1 MLYPKGY
8 ENKAVQP
15 AWSHKAQKRAATPA
29 VDANKKE
36 VVAAAM
42 RRAHIKTL
50 VDEAQR
56 DLANIRL
63 REKARELA
71 LQLRTEDARRR
82 GEAWSRVNG

>member
-15 AWSHKAQKRAATPA
+15 AWSHKAQKRAVVPA
-29 VDANKKE
+29 VDAKRQQA
-36 VVAAAM
+36 VDSAL

-50 VDEAQR
+50 VSEVAR
-56 DLANIRL
+56 DLENIQL

-71 LQLRTEDARRR
+71 LQLRTEEARRR
-82 GEAWSRVNG
+82 GEAYFRVNG